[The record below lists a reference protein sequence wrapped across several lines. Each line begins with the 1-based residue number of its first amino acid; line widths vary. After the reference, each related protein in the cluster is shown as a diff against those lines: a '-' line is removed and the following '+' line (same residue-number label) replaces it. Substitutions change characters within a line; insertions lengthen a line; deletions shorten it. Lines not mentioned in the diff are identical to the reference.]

1 MHPFKL
7 KKEVSAMPK
16 SGIFFFYQS
25 AILYKSDLSEDG
37 FSEFRCQKHSF
48 CVEFSELFKN
58 RIHLG
63 VTLLQTSQNK
73 L

>member
-1 MHPFKL
+1 
-7 KKEVSAMPK
+7 MPK
-16 SGIFFFYQS
+16 SCKKIFFYKG
-25 AILYKSDLSEDG
+25 AILYKSEDG
-37 FSEFRCQKHSF
+37 FSEFRCQNHSF

-63 VTLLQTSQNK
+63 VTLPQTSQNR